1 MRVVRR
7 PLTPSQKRSSW
18 GRYMQKN
25 PERAEFYR
33 SGEWR
38 GARKRH
44 LRDHPDCVICGQPAN
59 IVDHIR
65 SRAEGGADLD
75 PGNLQSLCRQC
86 HGRKTQAESHR
97 GRKRAA
103 QRRRQGGR

>member
-7 PLTPSQKRSSW
+7 PILASQERSGW
-18 GRYMQKN
+18 GKYMREH
-25 PERAEFYR
+25 PERAEFYA
-33 SGEWR
+33 SAAWR

-44 LRDHPDCVICGQPAN
+44 LREHPHCMVCAQPAN
-59 IVDHIR
+59 IVDHIL

-75 PGNLQSLCRQC
+75 PANLQSLCRSC

-103 QRRRQGGR
+103 QQPKEER